1 MKAIIKE
8 SPGEGVRL
16 KDVPIPSIGLHD
28 ILVGVTASGICGSD
42 LSISQWK
49 ESYRHIPL
57 PMVLGHEFSGKV
69 VCKGVEVQGLEEGDR
84 VTVNPVIA
92 CGQCK
97 PCRMGLKDDCERRL
111 ILGFTK
117 DGSFAPYVSVPKGAS
132 VFRLPNGFS
141 DQMGALVEP
150 FAVAYHAI
158 ELSRFKTDDRV
169 CVLGMGPIGLTIIGL
184 LKELGASLIVV
195 IGRTLQEKRIEIA
208 KEMGADL
215 ILDIHRDDLNRITRE
230 RTEGGGFDIVFEAT
244 GNPFSLPQGLE
255 MTRKGGEMVLSGIF
269 EGRGEILLT
278 EFVRGSK
285 RLIGNHAYED
295 ATWFKVIE
303 LLSKGK
309 IPAKKLITQELP
321 LSEGL
326 EAFDLLKNRQGVKVL
341 LRPSGF

>member
-1 MKAIIKE
+1 MEAIVKTT
-8 SPGEGVRL
+8 PGKGVRL
-16 KDVPIPSIGLHD
+16 QDVPIPSIGLHD

-49 ESYRHIPL
+49 EGYRHIPL

-69 VCKGVEVQGLEEGDR
+69 VCKGVEVEGLEEGDR
-84 VTVNPVIA
+84 VTINPVIV

-97 PCRMGLKDDCERRL
+97 PCRMGLKNDCERRL

-169 CVLGMGPIGLTIIGL
+169 CVLGMGPIGLMIIGL
-184 LKELGASLIVV
+184 LKKLGASLIVV
-195 IGRTLQEKRIEIA
+195 IGRTLQEERIEIA

-215 ILDIHRDDLNRITRE
+215 VLDIHRDDLNRIARE
-230 RTEGGGFDIVFEAT
+230 RTEGRGFDIVFEAT
-244 GNPFSLPQGLE
+244 GNPSSLPQGLE
-255 MTRKGGEMVLSGIF
+255 ILRRGGEMVLSGIF
-269 EGRGEILLT
+269 EGKGEIELT
-278 EFVRGSK
+278 GFVRSSK

-295 ATWFKVIE
+295 ATWVKVID
-303 LLSKGK
+303 LLSEGK
-309 IPAKKLITQELP
+309 IPAYKLITHELP

-326 EAFDLLKNRQGVKVL
+326 EAFDLLKRREGVKIL
-341 LRPSGF
+341 LRPSGC